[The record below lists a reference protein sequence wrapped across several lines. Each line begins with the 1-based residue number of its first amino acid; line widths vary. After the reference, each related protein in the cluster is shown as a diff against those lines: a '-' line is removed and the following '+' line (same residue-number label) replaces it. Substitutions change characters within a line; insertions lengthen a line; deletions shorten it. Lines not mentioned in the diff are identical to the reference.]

1 MRFARGLVIF
11 SYGLFTIAAQ
21 TLLFREYLTT
31 FEGNDISVG
40 LFFGSWFLWVG
51 LGATVVYRAGWLAEK
66 LLKRIEFLFL
76 GYIPAFILQF
86 VLILQARELAG
97 IEPYALLSIRATLFL
112 SVLVN
117 APVSLVTGVLFPIA
131 CRWLERK
138 KAAAVSHVYIMEAA
152 GSLVGGLTATF
163 LLGFGASSARVF
175 FIVAFVLC
183 LSVFAASVGRLRH
196 SYGQAGLGS
205 RARAIP
211 QLLVLVAIVL
221 CLALGIDGTLMRRL
235 RTAKW
240 TKLLPKEAL
249 LGSFQTPQAEYL
261 YGIYRDQWVAMREG
275 SVCES
280 LPDSATAGQTAAVS
294 LCQNPEA
301 RRVLIVGSGLGLA
314 REFLRLPQVEQ
325 VTWAHPDDR
334 YVQRVT
340 DFIPKELSI
349 ADKRFDRP
357 TGDVRTLLARNSKRY
372 DIAII
377 NLPDATSS
385 VLNRYY
391 TLEFYRLLKE
401 SLAANGIV
409 AVRLAGGENIM
420 GTELVNLGA
429 SAKLTLGGVF
439 SEIVLT
445 PGDDTW
451 FIASD
456 SGRLT
461 GDPATLRDRF
471 AQIEGGGEVF
481 SPEGLLSV
489 YLPGRAAA
497 AVQSYAAADLPAG
510 LLVNRDS
517 RPLTHLYSLLLA
529 ARHSGAPVTELVK
542 HLALAGPAV
551 FVAPILLFVILRVVY
566 LLRAR
571 PQGRASAFE
580 STFLVFSAG
589 WVGIGGVIA
598 LMYLYQTHFGSLY
611 LHIGIISSLFMVGL
625 TTGALAIN
633 ALLRPSAQPLDTG
646 AWRTRVLLLCV
657 IVVHSLILVA
667 IAIRPSGQWRTP
679 SSAGAAV
686 ELSQAVFAAAFIL
699 CGFCTGCYFPIAA
712 RQLADTGFETGA
724 AAGRLETA
732 DHIGA
737 SAGGMITSLALVPIL
752 GTKAAL
758 LVLLL
763 LILANVPVAA
773 LRMLKPQKAALVDST
788 TFGLGRLAYILFGIA
803 AAIIVCSN
811 LMAGAGARLRPSLP
825 LHAARALAGEL
836 EIKRE
841 SAGPADG
848 SARISYFKVCDAQQ
862 KTTGYIFSTEELAPE
877 VRGFGGRMNI
887 GVYVDSSGK
896 LVNFHVLRSN
906 ETPSYLRLLAD
917 WQESLKEH
925 SLFGPDPLADVD
937 AVTGATVSS
946 NAITSALQISAR
958 RFAAQVLGLTIGSPQ
973 RTPSGWKGNI
983 PDAPGLYLI
992 GAFLLAMLVTRYGG
1006 FRTRLAVLL
1015 LSFVVGGIVL
1025 NTQYSSEQI
1034 ASLLS
1039 FQTPAAGLTGAFL
1052 LVVAAPLLI
1061 VVLGNIYCG
1070 YICPFGA
1077 VQELVGYLVAERFKP
1092 RVSTAAMRNARF
1104 VKYVLLFVVVA
1115 AFFLSRNRTTLS
1127 QDPLI
1132 SVFHRRFSFNELGP
1146 AMLVILAIAL
1156 VGSLLFSRFWCRY
1169 LCPAGALLS
1178 LLNAATIFKRLLP
1191 PKRFARCEFGLS
1203 ARDHADCIHCDRCR
1217 YRPEKATLEAAVRPP
1232 EPAPTRTVSRY
1243 FMAFVLAAALF
1254 ISTLSARTF
1263 LKVAPVRGQRDYSKS
1278 FVPSAGEPRDV
1289 DLQQIRTM
1297 IKQNKLS
1304 DHEAEF
1310 YSRPEQQ

>member
-1 MRFARGLVIF
+1 MRFARGMVIF

-51 LGATVVYRAGWLAEK
+51 LGATVVYRAKSLAEK
-66 LLKRIEFLFL
+66 LLTRIELLFL
-76 GYIPAFILQF
+76 SYIPAFVLQF
-86 VLILQARELAG
+86 ILILEARELAG
-97 IEPYALLSIRATLFL
+97 VESYALLSIRATLVL

-117 APVSLVTGVLFPIA
+117 APVSLVTGALFPLA
-131 CRWLERK
+131 CRWLERE
-138 KAAAVSHVYIMEAA
+138 KATAVSHVYIMEAA
-152 GSLVGGLTATF
+152 GSLVGGLAATF

-175 FIVAFVLC
+175 LIIAFILC
-183 LSVFAASVGRLRH
+183 LTVFAASVGRLRH
-196 SYGQAGLGS
+196 IYGPAASGR
-205 RARAIP
+205 RARVVL
-211 QLLVLVAIVL
+211 QLLVLLAIVL
-221 CLALGIDGTLMRRL
+221 CLSPGVDGVLMRRL

-261 YGIYRDQWVAMREG
+261 YGIYQDQWVAMREG
-275 SVCES
+275 SVCEA

-314 REFLRLPQVEQ
+314 REFLRLPHVEQ
-325 VTWAHPDDR
+325 VTWTGPDDQ
-334 YVQRVT
+334 YVQRVM
-340 DFIPKELSI
+340 DFIPKEFSI
-349 ADKRFDRP
+349 ADKRFERP
-357 TGDVRTLLARNSKRY
+357 AGDVRTLLARNSERY
-372 DIAII
+372 DIVII

-391 TLEFYRLLKE
+391 TLEFYRLIKN
-401 SLAANGIV
+401 SLTANGIV
-409 AVRLAGGENIM
+409 AVRVAGGENIM

-429 SAKLTLGGVF
+429 SAKLTLGRVF

-451 FIASD
+451 FVASD

-471 AQIEGGGEVF
+471 AQIEGGSEVF
-481 SPEGLLSV
+481 SPQGLLSV

-497 AVQSYAAADLPAG
+497 ALESYAAADLPAA

-542 HLALAGPAV
+542 HLALAGPAA
-551 FVAPILLFVILRVVY
+551 FVAPILLFLILRMVY
-566 LLRAR
+566 LLKTK
-571 PQGRASAFE
+571 PQGRTSGFE

-589 WVGIGGVIA
+589 WVGIGVVIA

-625 TTGALAIN
+625 TIGALAVN
-633 ALLRPSAQPLDTG
+633 ALLRPSPKQRDSG
-646 AWRTRVLLLCV
+646 VWRPPILLLCV
-657 IVVHSLILVA
+657 IVIHSLILAA
-667 IAIRPSGQWRTP
+667 IAVRPSGQWRTP
-679 SSAGAAV
+679 SSAGVAV
-686 ELSQAVFAAAFIL
+686 ELSQVVFAAAFIV
-699 CGFCTGCYFPIAA
+699 CGLCTGCYFPIAA
-712 RQLADTGFETGA
+712 RQLAAAGFETGA

-737 SAGGMITSLALVPIL
+737 SVGGIITSLALVPIL

-763 LILANVPVAA
+763 LILANVPATA
-773 LRMLKPQKAALVDST
+773 LRMLKLQKAAPAGST
-788 TFGLGRLAYILFGIA
+788 AFGIRRLGYILFGIA

-811 LMAGAGARLRPSLP
+811 LMAEAGARLRPSLP

-836 EIKRE
+836 EIERE
-841 SAGPADG
+841 SAGAADG

-887 GVYVDSSGK
+887 GAHVDASGK
-896 LVNFHVLRSN
+896 LLDFHIIRSN
-906 ETPSYLRLLAD
+906 ETPSYLRLLTD
-917 WQESLKEH
+917 WQESLKGRN
-925 SLFGPDPLADVD
+925 LFEPDSFADVD

-946 NAITSALQISAR
+946 NAITSALQSSAR
-958 RFAAQVLGLTIGSPQ
+958 KFAAQVLNLAVGSGQ
-973 RTPSGWKGNI
+973 ETPAGWREHI
-983 PDAPGLYLI
+983 PDAPAFYLI

-1006 FRTRLAVLL
+1006 FRARLAVLI
-1015 LSFVVGGIVL
+1015 LSLVIGGLIL

-1039 FQTPAAGLTGAFL
+1039 VQTPAVGLTGAFL
-1052 LVVAAPLLI
+1052 LVVAAPFLI
-1061 VVLGNIYCG
+1061 LVLGNIYCG

-1077 VQELVGYLVAERFKP
+1077 AQELVGYLVPEKFKP
-1092 RVSTAAMRNARF
+1092 SVSTAAMRNARF

-1115 AFFLSRNRTTLS
+1115 AFFLSRNRTTLA

-1132 SVFHRRFSFNELGP
+1132 SVFHRRFGLYELGP

-1169 LCPAGALLS
+1169 LCPAGAFLS
-1178 LLNAATIFKRLLP
+1178 LLNAATFFKRLLP
-1191 PKRFARCEFGLS
+1191 PKRFAKCEFGLS

-1217 YRPEKATLEAAVRPP
+1217 YGPGKAAALASVRPP
-1232 EPAPTRTVSRY
+1232 EPAPTRAASRY
-1243 FMAFVLAAALF
+1243 FVTFVLATAIF
-1254 ISTLSARTF
+1254 VSTLSARRF
-1263 LKVAPVRGQRDYSKS
+1263 LQVAPVRVERDYSTA
-1278 FVPSAGEPRDV
+1278 FAPSAGEPRDV
-1289 DLQQIRTM
+1289 DLQRIRTM
-1297 IKQNKLS
+1297 IRQNKLS